1 MAAPIISSLNC
12 CGFQAPS
19 ESFLC
24 RSRSAISPTPLSSV
38 RGPSS
43 PCPSRN
49 GCWCPRSR
57 CVFAR
62 LRVRR
67 RPSSGGIPPRPFVDY
82 DLNGEYSQLVKHMKI
97 DDSFNYALYK
107 QLLPSLK
114 YQHYA
119 LRSTDNAFITNIGS
133 YDRQHPYSETE
144 FFEFDRYLFSTWQSK
159 RNGKGKDSLPWG
171 VPID

>member
-1 MAAPIISSLNC
+1 MMACKKL
-12 CGFQAPS
+12 GFDGVAYY
-19 ESFLC
+19 
-24 RSRSAISPTPLSSV
+24 SRRVTDD
-38 RGPSS
+38 
-43 PCPSRN
+43 
-49 GCWCPRSR
+49 
-57 CVFAR
+57 VFA
-62 LRVRR
+62 LCA
-67 RPSSGGIPPRPFVDY
+67 INLALFVDY

-159 RNGKGKDSLPWG
+159 RNEKGKDSLPWG
-171 VPID
+171 APID

>member
-1 MAAPIISSLNC
+1 M
-12 CGFQAPS
+12 
-19 ESFLC
+19 
-24 RSRSAISPTPLSSV
+24 SRRVTDD
-38 RGPSS
+38 
-43 PCPSRN
+43 
-49 GCWCPRSR
+49 
-57 CVFAR
+57 VFA
-62 LRVRR
+62 LCA
-67 RPSSGGIPPRPFVDY
+67 INLALFVDY
-82 DLNGEYSQLVKHMKI
+82 DLNGEYSRLVKHMKI
-97 DDSFNYALYK
+97 DNSFNYALYK